1 VFSTRTEYVVPD
13 SVEKRVETPIQKF
26 SRLRMELDELRSDL
40 DSMTAEV
47 IVCVIFKDSCCVGAF
62 PSLSYD

>member
-1 VFSTRTEYVVPD
+1 VPD

-26 SRLRMELDELRSDL
+26 SRLRMELEELRSDL

-47 IVCVIFKDSCCVGAF
+47 TIHVLLDDSCRFRAI
-62 PSLSYD
+62 SYFAVV